1 MSPPRPATLAD
12 VHTALWQELTR
23 APRDKHHE
31 WRTPVLATVD
41 GDVADARTV
50 VLREVD
56 AESATLVFFSDA
68 RAGKLAQLRAAP
80 LGTVVMWS
88 RRLSWQLRLRVA
100 LSADTEGLA
109 VATRWAQLR
118 LSSAAQDY
126 LSPLPPGIEA
136 TAPAVPAQA
145 QAQEQAIVPVL
156 RSAPPERGHFALLRA
171 QVLATDWLELHRD
184 GHRRAR
190 FDADGA
196 RWLVP

>member
-1 MSPPRPATLAD
+1 MSMTLHRPSTLAELH
-12 VHTALWQELTR
+12 VALWQELTR

-56 AESATLVFFSDA
+56 AASSTLLFFSDA
-68 RAGKLAQLRAAP
+68 RAGKVEQLEAAP

-100 LSADTEGLA
+100 LSAETDGLA
-109 VATRWAQLR
+109 VATRWAQLWQ
-118 LSSAAQDY
+118 SPAAQDY
-126 LSPLPPGIEA
+126 LSPLPPGAEVA
-136 TAPAVPAQA
+136 GTNAPDETAA
-145 QAQEQAIVPVL
+145 L
-156 RSAPPERGHFALLRA
+156 RSAPPERGHFAVLRA
-171 QVLATDWLELHRD
+171 RVLSTDWLELHRE